1 MTGSTNNN
9 NSSNNRPKST
19 NPFGGVQ
26 QQLNTI
32 QQSSSANNLINRPLS
47 TTPSTTTTYSNPFSQ
62 QVPKA
67 PPMNQLNGN
76 SANLFPSFNNTQFM
90 QQQPTPMIMP
100 QATFPTFNQQQQST
114 VTAFGGGYNQQ
125 STNPFL

>member
-1 MTGSTNNN
+1 MTGSTNN
-9 NSSNNRPKST
+9 SNNRPKST

-47 TTPSTTTTYSNPFSQ
+47 TTPSTTTTTYSNPFSQ

-90 QQQPTPMIMP
+90 QQQPTPIIMP

-114 VTAFGGGYNQQ
+114 VTAFGGGYNNQQ